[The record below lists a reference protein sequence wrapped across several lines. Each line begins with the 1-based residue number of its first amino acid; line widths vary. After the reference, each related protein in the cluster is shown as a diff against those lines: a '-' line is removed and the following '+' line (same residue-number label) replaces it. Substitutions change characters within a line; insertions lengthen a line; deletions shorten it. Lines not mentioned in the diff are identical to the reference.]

1 MKITYKYKIG
11 QKVKLTKVRYLNSY
25 YLDEKDQEELLNKE
39 VTIINRGFDYS
50 DSMCGGP
57 LKQDK
62 LKLTIFYY
70 IAEDPTEEH
79 KTMYYEDVFEGEV
92 FNEVVDEKP
101 LSADGVEVEFGTKL
115 YDSILVRSDG
125 KLCVNCKFVFA
136 SEGPCV
142 RISKNYRHWDSS
154 YEPKKEDEF
163 TFESCRTF
171 LCQMNIDGKI
181 YECGD
186 ARRYG
191 NRTTLYSDDTY
202 TKLPDNFAE
211 LYVDTALDK
220 DYFYGRISSIYDGI
234 FAWEIEQWLRH
245 FGVWEQVKTLYDSR
259 VPQEPEPEK
268 PEESVDDKLNQLLAG
283 LSEEERKK
291 LKEML

>member
-1 MKITYKYKIG
+1 MKVVYKYKIG

-25 YLDEKDQEELLNKE
+25 YLDEDDQEELLNKE
-39 VTIINRGFDYS
+39 VTIINRGFDYG
-50 DSMCGGP
+50 DGMYGGP

-70 IAEDPTEEH
+70 IAEDPVIH
-79 KTMYYEDVFEGEV
+79 TMFYEDAFEGEV

-101 LSADGVEVEFGTKL
+101 MSADRVEVELGTKL
-115 YDSILVRSDG
+115 YDHVLVRSDG
-125 KLCVNCKFVFA
+125 KLRVNCNFVFA

-142 RISKNYRHWDSS
+142 RISKNYRSWNSS
-154 YEPKKEDEF
+154 YDPKKEDEF

-181 YECGD
+181 HKCGD

-191 NRTTLYSDDTY
+191 HRTEFYSDNTY
-202 TKLPDNFAE
+202 TKIPDNFAE

-220 DYFYGRISSIYDGI
+220 ECFYGDRSIYDDN

-259 VPQEPEPEK
+259 VPQELEPEK
-268 PEESVDDKLNQLLAG
+268 PEEVVDDKLNQLLAG